1 MLPTVFRPAQ
11 RLEPFTRAVAAKLPD
26 SLGLRSMLAGLL
38 WLTLHLTSA
47 QAQTVYQN
55 NFEAAGNAGSEWQP
69 ASFAATPKGARRF
82 LGRFANEG
90 TTLTLGNLPAH
101 SAVTVSFDLLVI
113 QSWDGSNT
121 GFGPDLWEWSV
132 GGERTLLR
140 ATFSNSSDAG
150 LRQSYPDAYP
160 YSLNAGGTGASELN
174 TLGFP
179 TVPSYSGGTDSVYR
193 MTNTFAHSGGRLVL
207 RFGALGSA

>member
-1 MLPTVFRPAQ
+1 MLPTVFRPSQ
-11 RLEPFTRAVAAKLPD
+11 RLEPFTRAIAAELPD
-26 SLGLRSMLAGLL
+26 SLGFRSMLAGLL

-69 ASFAATPKGARRF
+69 ASFATTPKGARRF

-150 LRQSYPDAYP
+150 LR
-160 YSLNAGGTGASELN
+160 
-174 TLGFP
+174 
-179 TVPSYSGGTDSVYR
+179 
-193 MTNTFAHSGGRLVL
+193 
-207 RFGALGSA
+207 